1 MGVSHGIRG
10 SDPDPGSGVPTETT
24 KVGGNGANRE
34 RNGFIRSIGL
44 LQATAINMTQM
55 CGIGPFI
62 TIPVMVAAF
71 GGPQAILGW
80 IAGAILALAD
90 GLIWAELGAAMPG
103 AGGTYLY
110 LREAFQYRT
119 GRLMPFLFIW
129 TAVLSIPLIMST
141 GVIGL
146 VQYLGFLVPN
156 MNWIEIHLISIVVVL
171 IVLFALWRRI
181 ESIGAL
187 STILWAIM
195 LISILLVIIAALTH
209 FDPHLAFTYPA
220 GAFTLN
226 GTFFLGLGA
235 GLLVGIYDYLGYNTT
250 AYMGGEIKNP
260 GRNLPGSI
268 ILSILGMMVL
278 YLALNI
284 GVVGVVPW
292 QVVAHSTSI
301 ASLVLERTWGHGIA
315 VVVTILILITAFA
328 SVFAGLLGGSRVPFN
343 AAQDHLFFRAFGRLH
358 PRYHFPHISLLILCL
373 ITAIGSFFD
382 LTTVINML
390 LAVSVLV
397 QSVAQVVA
405 LTVLRRRQPDLRRPY
420 REWLYPIPSLLA
432 LVGWLYVYFS
442 SGALSI
448 FLSLAW
454 IVAGVIVFLIWARF
468 EHTWPFGS
476 REVLEEYRE
485 KPIVVGESIE
495 EKSA

>member
-1 MGVSHGIRG
+1 MH
-10 SDPDPGSGVPTETT
+10 
-24 KVGGNGANRE
+24 
-34 RNGFIRSIGL
+34 GL
-44 LQATAINMTQM
+44 LQFSKRANA
-55 CGIGPFI
+55 
-62 TIPVMVAAF
+62 
-71 GGPQAILGW
+71 
-80 IAGAILALAD
+80 
-90 GLIWAELGAAMPG
+90 
-103 AGGTYLY
+103 
-110 LREAFQYRT
+110 
-119 GRLMPFLFIW
+119 
-129 TAVLSIPLIMST
+129 
-141 GVIGL
+141 VIGL
-146 VQYLGFLVPN
+146 VEYLGLLVPN
-156 MNWIEIHLISIVVVL
+156 MNWIEIHLISLAVVI

-181 ESIGAL
+181 DSIGAL

-195 LISILLVIIAALTH
+195 LISILLVIIAAFSH
-209 FDPHLAFTYPA
+209 FEPRLAFVYPA

-226 GTFFLGLGA
+226 GHFFLGLGA

-260 GRNLPGSI
+260 GRNLPWSI
-268 ILSILGMMVL
+268 ILSILGMVVL

-292 QVVAHSTSI
+292 QVVANSTSI

-328 SVFAGLLGGSRVPFN
+328 SLFAGLLGGSRVPFN
-343 AAQDHLFFRAFGRLH
+343 AARDRLFFSAFGRLH
-358 PRYHFPHISLLILCL
+358 PRYHFPHISLLVLCL
-373 ITAIGSFFD
+373 ITAVGSFFN

-432 LVGWLYVYFS
+432 LVGWIYVYFS
-442 SGALSI
+442 SGAFSI
-448 FLSLAW
+448 LLSLGW
-454 IVAGVIVFLIWARF
+454 IVAGVIVFLIWARI

-476 REVLEEYRE
+476 KDVVEEYRGDA
-485 KPIVVGESIE
+485 IAVGEGIE
-495 EKSA
+495 EKTA